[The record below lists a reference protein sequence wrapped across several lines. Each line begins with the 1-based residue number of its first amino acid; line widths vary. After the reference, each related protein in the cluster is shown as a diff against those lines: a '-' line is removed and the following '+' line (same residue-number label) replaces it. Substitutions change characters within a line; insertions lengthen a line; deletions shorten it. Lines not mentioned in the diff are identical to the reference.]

1 MQLMSKNHSNGIIK
15 DDCPSGSERRGQEC
29 CLPVIEGSSRAGTAE
44 ALMRSRYTAYALKN
58 SDYLLRSWHPD
69 YRPASISFVSN
80 QKWLGLKIKSV
91 QDGGLDSDKGT
102 VEFIARFKVSGRA
115 ERLHEV
121 SRFEKQDDHWL
132 YCDGELL
139 E

>member
-1 MQLMSKNHSNGIIK
+1 
-15 DDCPSGSERRGQEC
+15 
-29 CLPVIEGSSRAGTAE
+29 
-44 ALMRSRYTAYALKN
+44 MRSRYTAYALKN

>member
-1 MQLMSKNHSNGIIK
+1 MLSSCN
-15 DDCPSGSERRGQEC
+15 RGQFSCRHSGGTDEVTLY
-29 CLPVIEGSSRAGTAE
+29 CLRAE
-44 ALMRSRYTAYALKN
+44 EFRLPAL
-58 SDYLLRSWHPD
+58 
-69 YRPASISFVSN
+69 
-80 QKWLGLKIKSV
+80 